1 MSDEKRVITTTRTL
15 ALIKDLLK
23 DEMPG
28 RMRGKMLALKSML
41 EEVAAPV
48 GSWRALILE
57 EMAANDEGFDDVVAI
72 SAGAD
77 LDSVQDDRPDASSR
91 WSTGSDD
98 FYVWTADRIYFVEP
112 AGSDRLICTSVPRN
126 PSGDDTFL
134 REDEPAIP
142 RLA

>member
-23 DEMPG
+23 DEMPD

-48 GSWRALILE
+48 GSWRSLILE
-57 EMAANDEGFDDVVAI
+57 EMDANGEGFDDVVAI

-77 LDSVQDDRPDASSR
+77 LDSTQDNRPDANSR

-98 FYVWTADRIYFVEP
+98 FYVWTVDRIYFVEP
-112 AGSDRLICTSVPRN
+112 AGSDRLICTSIPRN
-126 PSGDDTFL
+126 PSVGDTFF
-134 REDEPAIP
+134 RENGFGIP
-142 RLA
+142 RID

>member
-1 MSDEKRVITTTRTL
+1 MNDEKRAAATTRTL
-15 ALIKDLLK
+15 ALIQDLLK

-57 EMAANDEGFDDVVAI
+57 EMATNGEGFDDVVAI

-77 LDSVQDDRPDASSR
+77 LDSAQDDRPDASSR

-98 FYVWTADRIYFVEP
+98 FYVWTADRIYFVEST
-112 AGSDRLICTSVPRN
+112 GSDRSICTSIPRN
-126 PSGDDTFL
+126 PSVGDTFF
-134 REDEPAIP
+134 RENGFGIP
-142 RLA
+142 RID